1 MKLLIRI
8 AFVITIVACIGAAYF
23 ARQLGVKRD
32 ELQTETTSLTTQKT
46 KLTKDLADTHTD
58 LTAAKKNLTKAQD
71 NLTEA
76 QKFVEAS
83 KNALATKTQEAE
95 KLQTSLSAST
105 AELSQIKTDRDTAQQ
120 TIKKIQDSLAA
131 AGVADVGNIDQL
143 RDKIVAQT
151 EENQLLGKQLT
162 AARDANAEI
171 TQKLNNVVAVP
182 NNLRGRVA
190 VVQDNWDFIVLNLG
204 RNQHVQPKTEFIVYR
219 ADKMVAKVQAQTV
232 GENTCIAEVLPGFQ
246 LAQPR
251 VGDIVVH

>member
-8 AFVITIVACIGAAYF
+8 AFVITIVACIGAGYF
-23 ARQLGVKRD
+23 AHQLGAKRD
-32 ELQTETTSLTTQKT
+32 ELQTEATSLTTQKN
-46 KLTKDLADTHTD
+46 KLTKDLTDSRAD
-58 LTAAKKNLTKAQD
+58 LTTAKQNLTKAQD

-76 QKFVEAS
+76 QKSVEAS
-83 KNALATKTQEAE
+83 KSALAAKTQEAE
-95 KLQTSLSAST
+95 KLQTSLSANT
-105 AELSQIKTDRDTAQQ
+105 AELNQVKTDRDTAQQ

-143 RDKIVAQT
+143 RDKIMAQA

-171 TQKLNNVVAVP
+171 AQKLNKSIAVP

-219 ADKMVAKVQAQTV
+219 ADKMVAKVQVQTV
-232 GENTCIAEVLPGFQ
+232 GENTCIAEALPGFQ

-251 VGDIVVH
+251 VGDVVVH

>member
-8 AFVITIVACIGAAYF
+8 AFVITIVACIGAGYF
-23 ARQLGVKRD
+23 ARQLGAKRD
-32 ELQTETTSLTTQKT
+32 ELQTEATSLTTQKN
-46 KLTKDLADTHTD
+46 KLTKDLTDSRAD
-58 LTAAKKNLTKAQD
+58 LTAAKQNLTKAQD

-76 QKFVEAS
+76 QKSVEAS
-83 KNALATKTQEAE
+83 KSALAAKTQEAE
-95 KLQTSLSAST
+95 KLQTSLSANT
-105 AELSQIKTDRDTAQQ
+105 AELNQVKTDRDTAQQ

-143 RDKIVAQT
+143 RDKIMAQA

-171 TQKLNNVVAVP
+171 AQKLNKSIAVP

-219 ADKMVAKVQAQTV
+219 ADKMVAKVQVQTV
-232 GENTCIAEVLPGFQ
+232 GENTCIAEALPGFQ

-251 VGDIVVH
+251 VGDVVVH